1 MEETAPRS
9 APVIVPDH
17 GAAGHEDADGDV
29 AQAPPLPAFVSMLVA
44 LVVDMEMLVLQR
56 CVLQV
61 HRIGGRP

>member
-1 MEETAPRS
+1 MAMWLR
-9 APVIVPDH
+9 
-17 GAAGHEDADGDV
+17 
-29 AQAPPLPAFVSMLVA
+29 PLPAFVSMLVV